1 MFLHFSVKALTGIQ
15 SEMSLELRHKTS
27 VSKVCMDLEVNLNL
41 QYYLVSNFLM
51 INGARVDSS

>member
-1 MFLHFSVKALTGIQ
+1 MFLHFSVKALTGVQ

-27 VSKVCMDLEVNLNL
+27 VSKVCMDLEVTLKL

-51 INGARVDSS
+51 INGARV